1 MVRMKLGGIFR
12 MVLFGF
18 LVPGVAARMSRQSP
32 PSPDRGAEQS
42 SQAPQAQ
49 PQVELKRFSLLSGT
63 SIDISP
69 DWIEREQM
77 PLPPSPRL
85 APSAPQVTF
94 LEFMALENPKMHS
107 ALRISTTTNPFLG
120 GDEVALDVQMH
131 SGTGSGKG
139 LADYLFY
146 FFFSPPRDCLDGGSE
161 AYRNAKSQAEL
172 SDQTVSPDLS
182 IRTDC
187 KHAPALADFYSRQ
200 LSPGVLFQVTNG
212 VELAGGIYPEFYLM
226 PMEKVEANGLTF
238 YVFEA
243 QGRRQLDLATVNH
256 FNLPDE
262 MQGAQADFFWAV
274 GAPSPFPFF
283 RDPQRKNVPVIQVAY
298 AGIGLGPDKR
308 AIFMRLLR
316 QVHSL
321 CCAASACRR
330 FPKIGTRRLQRR
342 ISYGPSL
349 VPAAS
354 VISSAPRPS

>member
-1 MVRMKLGGIFR
+1 MRLGRIVRLA
-12 MVLFGF
+12 LFGF
-18 LVPGVAARMSRQSP
+18 LAPGVAAQTSQQSP
-32 PSPDRGAEQS
+32 PAPERGAEQS
-42 SQAPQAQ
+42 SPSSQAQ
-49 PQVELKRFSLLSGT
+49 PQVELKRFSLLSGA
-63 SIDISP
+63 SIDLSP

-85 APSAPQVTF
+85 APFAPQVTF

-107 ALRISTTTNPFLG
+107 ALRIATTTNPFLG

-131 SGTGSGKG
+131 AAAGSGNG

-161 AYRNAKSQAEL
+161 ACRKAKSQAEL
-172 SDQTVSPDLS
+172 PNQTAVSPDLS
-182 IRTDC
+182 IRTNC
-187 KHAPALADFYSRQ
+187 KHPPTLAGFYSRQ

-212 VELAGGIYPEFYLM
+212 VERARGIYPEFYLT

-243 QGRRQLDLATVNH
+243 QGRMQLDLAAVNH

-274 GAPSPFPFF
+274 GAPSPFPFL
-283 RDPQRKNVPVIQVAY
+283 RDPQRKNVPLIQVAY

-308 AIFMRLLR
+308 DIFIRLLQ
-316 QVHSL
+316 QVRS
-321 CCAASACRR
+321 R
-330 FPKIGTRRLQRR
+330 
-342 ISYGPSL
+342 
-349 VPAAS
+349 
-354 VISSAPRPS
+354 